1 MPFMMTTPFLRQLHS
16 SFIRFYSDGWP
27 ALGAMDN
34 LRAASRELTYCQLRI
49 RLTCAVK

>member
-1 MPFMMTTPFLRQLHS
+1 MTAATQESKNAFMMTTPFLRQLHS

-34 LRAASRELTYCQLRI
+34 LRAASRELTYC
-49 RLTCAVK
+49 